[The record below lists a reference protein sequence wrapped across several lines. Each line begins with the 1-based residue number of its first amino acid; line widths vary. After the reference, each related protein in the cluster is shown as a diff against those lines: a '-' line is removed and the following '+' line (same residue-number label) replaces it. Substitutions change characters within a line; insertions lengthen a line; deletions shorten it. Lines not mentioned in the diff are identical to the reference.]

1 MSGPLILVAS
11 LYCRSLAGLGFGSQD
26 ALTLTPS
33 VPTSFELGEGDRGL
47 EESAAAVHFKS
58 PELLWCLPRLQASAR
73 SG

>member
-33 VPTSFELGEGDRGL
+33 VPTSF
-47 EESAAAVHFKS
+47 
-58 PELLWCLPRLQASAR
+58 
-73 SG
+73 